1 MAINISLKIILF
13 NIKKALELAEFF
25 IEKKEV
31 ALKYLNGKIIQCELN
46 VNKTIKD
53 NIIGSLELSITHVK
67 NLKH

>member
-1 MAINISLKIILF
+1 VAINISLKIILF

-25 IEKKEV
+25 IEKKEE
-31 ALKYLNGKIIQCELN
+31 ALKYLNGKKIQCELN

>member
-25 IEKKEV
+25 IEKKEE
-31 ALKYLNGKIIQCELN
+31 ALKYLNGKKIQCELN